1 MTRKTPSEFG
11 GRGGRLAHISSEVP
25 VSVQAYARALGRTE
39 LFRRFYQVRRLPF
52 PAQFAEQLERIETL
66 RDSEQTAALEALNEA
81 IFRNLTKQLFDD
93 ARSAASED
101 TAQGSATPR
110 EQIRELLRHLAQRNP
125 YFALWIVY
133 KNGINEHAI
142 GENWGSYLVEELGA
156 DSAEEI
162 AFAQAMSEL
171 DKLLILFHDRNQ
183 ALPSLVFERIWFL
196 HSLRG
201 PERMAQARAVLGMLT
216 AEMAA
221 CTSA

>member
-1 MTRKTPSEFG
+1 MTRKTLSELG
-11 GRGGRLAHISSEVP
+11 GRDGRLAHISNEVP
-25 VSVQAYARALGRTE
+25 VPEQAYARALGRTE

-52 PAQFAEQLERIETL
+52 PTRFAEELKRVESL
-66 RDSEQTAALEALNEA
+66 RGSEQTTALEALNEA

-101 TAQGSATPR
+101 AAQGSATPQN
-110 EQIRELLRHLAQRNP
+110 QIRELLRHLAKKNP

-162 AFAQAMSEL
+162 AFAQAVSEL

-216 AEMAA
+216 ADMAA

>member
-1 MTRKTPSEFG
+1 MTRKTPTKFG
-11 GRGGRLAHISSEVP
+11 SHDARPAHVSSEVP
-25 VSVQAYARALGRTE
+25 APVQAYARALGRTD
-39 LFRRFYQVRRLPF
+39 LFRRFYQLRRLPF
-52 PAQFAEQLERIETL
+52 PARFAEELERVEAL

-101 TAQGSATPR
+101 TAEGSATPQK
-110 EQIRELLRHLAQRNP
+110 QIRELLRHLAQKNP

-142 GENWGSYLVEELGA
+142 GENWGDYLVEELGA

-201 PERMAQARAVLGMLT
+201 PERMAQTRAVLGMLT
-216 AEMAA
+216 AELAA

>member
-1 MTRKTPSEFG
+1 MTRKTPTDFG
-11 GRGGRLAHISSEVP
+11 SHGGRLAHISNEVP
-25 VSVQAYARALGRTE
+25 IPVQAYARALGRTE

-52 PAQFAEQLERIETL
+52 PTRFAEELERVENL

-101 TAQGSATPR
+101 AAEGSATPQ
-110 EQIRELLRHLAQRNP
+110 EQVRELLRHLAQKNP

-156 DSAEEI
+156 DSADEI

-201 PERMAQARAVLGMLT
+201 PERMAQTRAVLGMLT
-216 AEMAA
+216 AELAA